1 MTKLNIIGTLIQF
14 INFLFSV
21 YYIMIVLRVF
31 MTWLPNIDWEREP
44 SRTLR
49 TLVDPYL
56 FIFRRFVPAVGGI
69 DFSPVIALILLPFIQ
84 TIIVSVLRFF
94 SPVM

>member
-1 MTKLNIIGTLIQF
+1 MNKIYILSMLIKF
-14 INFLFSV
+14 INFLFSA

-31 MTWLPNIDWEREP
+31 MTWIPNIDWEREP

-49 TLVDPYL
+49 TVVDPYL
-56 FIFRRFVPAVGGI
+56 FIFRRFIPAIGGI

-84 TIIVSVLRFF
+84 TIVVSLLARLGSV
-94 SPVM
+94 